1 MSRLKAKFY
10 FRTSPD
16 RILDQL
22 KSFPNRYKHHRSL
35 DDKGIWEYRLFDSKQ
50 NKLTFQL
57 IDKTFVFDTS
67 KGSQK
72 SEASV
77 IVMETESTETGTK
90 LSVSLRWLPW
100 KTVLLTFPAS
110 FLIAFFS
117 FMAFA
122 GEFEFVFLFTALF
135 ILITDICAIIA
146 IRKHDIL
153 AFNVF
158 IKLLNKNFG
167 KEQDKN

>member
-35 DDKGIWEYRLFDSKQ
+35 DDKGIWEFRLFDSKQ

-77 IVMETESTETGTK
+77 IVIGLEYGM
-90 LSVSLRWLPW
+90 
-100 KTVLLTFPAS
+100 
-110 FLIAFFS
+110 
-117 FMAFA
+117 
-122 GEFEFVFLFTALF
+122 GEV
-135 ILITDICAIIA
+135 
-146 IRKHDIL
+146 
-153 AFNVF
+153 
-158 IKLLNKNFG
+158 
-167 KEQDKN
+167 